1 MTVQYALNTSTI
13 RPASL
18 MEKIRIAGQTGYQ
31 GIELWNDDLTA
42 HEQQGGS
49 LADVRQALADYGLAV
64 PTVIALHGWLGAEG
78 TARAQALEEVRRRMA
93 QAVAVGAEFIV
104 ASPPLDSCDL
114 SRGGADY
121 RELLEIGRG
130 IGVRPAM
137 EYLGFVQSVY
147 TIDQAW
153 QIATDADHSDASLIM
168 DPFHI
173 LRGGGPYCEHCQGA
187 RRQDRGLALERCPRR
202 QALCRTKRRRPGDA
216 GRRSRAAARDRAA
229 GASAGIRGVCVAGVV
244 QSGVVGG
251 RIRRMSPGSVWRR
264 CGRISP
270 LECMLFALK
279 GRD

>member
-18 MEKIRIAGQTGYQ
+18 MEKIRIAGQIGYQ

-49 LADVRQALADYGLAV
+49 LADVRQALADHGLAV
-64 PTVIALHGWLGAEG
+64 PTIIALHGWLGAEG
-78 TARAQALEEVRRRMA
+78 AARAQALEEVRRRMA

-121 RELLEIGRG
+121 RELLEIGKE

-153 QIATDADHSDASLIM
+153 QIAEDADHIRCKFDYGSIS
-168 DPFHI
+168 HST
-173 LRGGGPYCEHCQGA
+173 RWRPYCEHCQGA
-187 RRQDRGLALERCPRR
+187 RRQGRGLALERRSGR
-202 QALCRTKRRRPGDA
+202 QTLCRTKRRRPGDA
-216 GRRSRAAARDRAA
+216 GRRGRATARDRAA
-229 GASAGIRGVCVAGVV
+229 GASAGIQGVCVAGAV
-244 QSGVVGG
+244 
-251 RIRRMSPGSVWRR
+251 
-264 CGRISP
+264 
-270 LECMLFALK
+270 
-279 GRD
+279 